1 MARLL
6 FTVALA
12 YVAYRICT
20 EAKAPTRHVP
30 QDERE
35 ALRKQS
41 AALGVDPSR

>member
-12 YVAYRICT
+12 YVAYRIYAET
-20 EAKAPTRHVP
+20 TAARHVP